1 MKTLF
6 SFTKNIENIR
16 SNLYGYQS
24 NRFIS
29 RELIKKKFP
38 SIEKP
43 SLLST
48 NMIQSNSP
56 YIYIYIHTYVYTINM
71 QDTRVSEVTSAFES
85 SVLRGGGCGKRFSAP
100 WNSATPPY
108 MIHEARTARLASDG
122 TTLGRPPS
130 REIMPH
136 DPVIPLPLSPFPLHP
151 FPRFLP
157 RHSRYLLTQSHPSR
171 PTPLLPLYH
180 PGVEIGSVGKPLY
193 RLTPA
198 ASFIFEIILRG
209 GRGGGWF
216 ISQKGRASCGKLK
229 GTD

>member
-1 MKTLF
+1 
-6 SFTKNIENIR
+6 
-16 SNLYGYQS
+16 
-24 NRFIS
+24 
-29 RELIKKKFP
+29 
-38 SIEKP
+38 
-43 SLLST
+43 
-48 NMIQSNSP
+48 
-56 YIYIYIHTYVYTINM
+56 M

-209 GRGGGWF
+209 EGKEGDLSLRKDARRVGNWKERIRLRARDFYRGDNCFLHYVVCTLRWASWF
-216 ISQKGRASCGKLK
+216 FFFFSKFKIVITRKYRLNRLPN
-229 GTD
+229 